1 MEPQL
6 LSFIG
11 PKQNSQIDIGEGY
24 AVTALSLFRD
34 KRNWFPECLLRDVDM
49 KIITPFFHKTGHYD
63 VEVGMEETKDAHF
76 LLADGLVNDI
86 MIKLNDAIMSIERA
100 QAAVMVPRVKSKL
113 SGGSSAV
120 FS

>member
-1 MEPQL
+1 
-6 LSFIG
+6 
-11 PKQNSQIDIGEGY
+11 
-24 AVTALSLFRD
+24 
-34 KRNWFPECLLRDVDM
+34 
-49 KIITPFFHKTGHYD
+49 

-100 QAAVMVPRVKSKL
+100 QAAMMVPRVKSKL
-113 SGGSSAV
+113 NGGSSAV